1 MTRFVVFFVVIFFV
15 SSIIFADT
23 LDEIKKKA
31 VQSTHKNEVIMPN
44 LPKNENDISVIKKRC
59 NEKGLSDKECEQKI
73 KEYKIKKYKDN
84 RYVEPDIR
92 SQKHD

>member
-1 MTRFVVFFVVIFFV
+1 MTRFAVFFVVIFFI
-15 SSIIFADT
+15 SSSIFADT

-44 LPKNENDISVIKKRC
+44 LQKDGDNISIIKKRC
-59 NEKGLSDKECEQKI
+59 NEKGLSDKECEKKI
-73 KEYKIKKYKDN
+73 KEYKIKKYKNN
-84 RYVEPDIR
+84 RYVEPDIK